1 MDCRKPLV
9 LALGLAA
16 GLAGCATT
24 HTTISPTA
32 QGPAVGPTSEIVVKK
47 AVDPPKH
54 NPQAMTCVAYGD
66 FANDE
71 ASHAENTV
79 DRDEKRNIARKAY
92 QQALSLDSKCLPAYQ
107 GLARLYVAMKDYQ
120 HAVTTYQ
127 EAQRHFPKEPS
138 LYYELGMCYGQQK
151 QWEPAL
157 QNLSKAAELDPE
169 NRLFNNILG
178 YATARAGRYDESV
191 KVFQRLETEQEAN
204 YRVAWM
210 LKHVNE
216 PELAR
221 QHLIVALQKDPQME
235 SALAL
240 FSELSGGGATQ
251 APAPPEI
258 QQASFIKEV
267 TPLPQ
272 GQQ

>member
-9 LALGLAA
+9 LALGFAV
-16 GLAGCATT
+16 GLAGCAT
-24 HTTISPTA
+24 HSTTISPTA
-32 QGPAVGPTSEIVVKK
+32 EGPAAGPTAEITVKK

-71 ASHAENTV
+71 ANHAENPV
-79 DRDEKRNIARKAY
+79 ERDEKRNVARKAY
-92 QQALSLDSKCLPAYQ
+92 QQAIGIDSKCLPAYQ
-107 GLARLYVAMKDYQ
+107 GLARLYVGMKDYQ
-120 HAVTTYQ
+120 HAVATYQ
-127 EAQRHFPKEPS
+127 EAQKYYAKEPS

-151 QWEPAL
+151 AWDPSL

-169 NRLFNNILG
+169 NRLYNNVLG
-178 YATARAGRYDESV
+178 YAMARSGRYDESV
-191 KVFQRLETEQEAN
+191 KVFQRMETEQEAH

-221 QHLIVALQKDPQME
+221 QHLIAALQKDPQME

-240 FSELSGGGATQ
+240 FSELNGNGAAQ

-258 QQASFIKEV
+258 QQTSFIKEV